1 MSPSHGRE
9 VASLSA
15 PTSTFGPLH
24 RRLLAWMNERFPPAN
39 SAAAVL
45 VWAAALVWGRALSA
59 GGPVTFRLRDAPGAM
74 AAIGFFLML
83 RVLDEHKD
91 YAADC
96 LAHPG
101 RVLQRGLISL
111 RHLKIVAIVAI
122 ALQLGFSVLSDGGVV
137 GPATTAW
144 LLTFAWSVLM
154 AKEFFVREW
163 LRPRLVIY
171 ALSHMLVM
179 PLAVWWLVRL
189 GAGRAAL
196 PASACMLPVVSYL
209 TGFAFEIARKQ
220 KAPAD
225 EREGVDSYT
234 RAFGTRR
241 APMILGGVISA
252 ACVGFAAMLHR
263 AGGGWIPL
271 AGDVCIAAVL
281 VAAWVALRH
290 FRDRPDSST
299 AKACEGVIGLAI
311 AVNHLVL
318 IVVIVASRGVA
329 AG

>member
-1 MSPSHGRE
+1 MIAATTTLRVHQ
-9 VASLSA
+9 
-15 PTSTFGPLH
+15 
-24 RRLLAWMNERFPPAN
+24 RLQAWMDERFPPAN
-39 SAAAVL
+39 CAAAVL

-59 GGPVTFRLRDAPGAM
+59 GGPVTFRLRDAPGGL

-96 LAHPG
+96 IAHPG
-101 RVLQRGLISL
+101 RVLQRGLITL
-111 RHLKIVAIVAI
+111 QHLKIVGIVAI
-122 ALQLGFSVLSDGGVV
+122 ALQLGVSVLSDGGVV

-144 LLTFAWSVLM
+144 LVTFAWSLLM

-163 LRPRLVIY
+163 LRPRLVVY

-189 GAGRAAL
+189 GAGNAAL
-196 PASACMLPVVSYL
+196 PASARMLPVVSYL

-225 EREGVDSYT
+225 ERDDVDSYT

-241 APMILGGVISA
+241 APMILGAVLTA
-252 ACVGFAAMLHR
+252 ACAGFAAMLSI
-263 AGGGWIPL
+263 AGAGWIPF
-271 AGDVCIAAVL
+271 AGDACIAAVL
-281 VAAWVALRH
+281 VAAWVALLR
-290 FRDRPDSST
+290 FRQRPDSAT
-299 AKACEGVIGLAI
+299 AKACEGVVGLAI

-318 IVVIVASRGVA
+318 VLVTIASRGIA